1 MRLLRCCCSISQVV
15 FSVSHT
21 SVVRLPRT
29 ARAFS
34 RAARR
39 QLAIEDGLSGS
50 PTMKS
55 ITSFWVSAP
64 YLASNCDCSSDTP
77 SIVRQPCCSAW
88 ADCGI
93 SEYWTRTS
101 SMRAVFSARSV

>member
-1 MRLLRCCCSISQVV
+1 VV
-15 FSVSHT
+15 FAVSHT
-21 SVVRLPRT
+21 SVVRVPRT

-39 QLAIEDGLSGS
+39 QLVIEDRLSGS
-50 PTMKS
+50 RTMKS
-55 ITSFWVSAP
+55 ITSFCVRVS
-64 YLASNCDCSSDTP
+64 YLASNCWFSSETP
-77 SIVRQPCCSAW
+77 SMVRQPRCSARS
-88 ADCGI
+88 DCGI